1 MGKSFDVLGLDSKC
15 YLGLN
20 HANLPKAAVILETG
34 IIAMVLL
41 LSSKNIFDYLKQ
53 KGICSATERELGD
66 IELKSAKNFNL
77 LVSLSDRSKLLIKQE
92 RFDREGKTAGEFKR
106 EWRIQE
112 FVRQFSE
119 LNNLRVWLPEILD
132 FDAENSILIVKYLD
146 EYQNLAEFYGQTNI
160 FASEIA
166 SSIGSLIA
174 TIHHQT
180 INHQDY
186 QDFFSHKTRDPS
198 KKSTQR
204 LTRGLSRLKPEI
216 FGQVPADGLKFFAL
230 YQRYDSLGKA
240 LAELNE
246 SFKPCCLT
254 HKDLK
259 LNNILVPSNQHTST
273 KINHSHPQVELK
285 LIDWERSGWGDPA
298 FDLGTLIG
306 SYLIIWLQSLIV
318 SRSISIDESLRLA
331 TIPLEVLQ
339 PSLAALTKTYIACF
353 PEIVQHYPDFW
364 QRVMQ
369 FAGWALIQSIQST
382 LQYQKSFNN
391 TGICMLQVAKSLL
404 CRPESCISSVL
415 GIETHELLLSNYIS
429 A

>member
-1 MGKSFDVLGLDSKC
+1 
-15 YLGLN
+15 
-20 HANLPKAAVILETG
+20 
-34 IIAMVLL
+34 MVLL

-53 KGICSATERELGD
+53 KGICSATETEFGD

-77 LVSLSDRSKLLIKQE
+77 LVTLPDGSKLLIKQE
-92 RFDREGKTAGEFKR
+92 RFDRAGKTAGEFKR

-112 FVRQFSE
+112 FVRQFSDV
-119 LNNLRVWLPEILD
+119 NNLRVWLPEILD
-132 FDAENSILIVKYLD
+132 FDTENSILIVNYLD
-146 EYQNLAEFYGQTNI
+146 EYQNLAEFYGQKNI

-166 SSIGSLIA
+166 SSIGSIIA
-174 TIHHQT
+174 TIHRQT

-186 QDFFSHKTRDPS
+186 QDFFSQKTNNPS
-198 KKSTQR
+198 TRATQR
-204 LTRGLSRLKPEI
+204 LTGGLSRIKPEI

-254 HKDLK
+254 HNDLK
-259 LNNILVPSNQHTST
+259 LNNILIPSTLNSST
-273 KINHSHPQVELK
+273 TNDQSHPQIELK
-285 LIDWERSGWGDPA
+285 LIDWERCGWGDPA

-306 SYLIIWLQSLIV
+306 SYLIIWLQSLVV
-318 SRSISIDESLRLA
+318 SRSIAIDESLRLA

-339 PSLAALTKTYIACF
+339 PSLAALTKTYVAGF
-353 PEIVQHYPDFW
+353 PEIVQYYPDFW

-369 FAGWALIQSIQST
+369 FAGLALIQSIQST

-415 GIETHELLLSNYIS
+415 GIEIHELDASNYLS
-429 A
+429 ASARP

>member
-1 MGKSFDVLGLDSKC
+1 
-15 YLGLN
+15 
-20 HANLPKAAVILETG
+20 
-34 IIAMVLL
+34 MVLL

-53 KGICSATERELGD
+53 KGICSATETEFGD

-77 LVSLSDRSKLLIKQE
+77 LVTLPDGSKLLIKQE
-92 RFDREGKTAGEFKR
+92 RFDRAGNTAGEFKR
-106 EWRIQE
+106 EWRIPE
-112 FVRQFSE
+112 FVKQFSE
-119 LNNLRVWLPEILD
+119 VNNLRVWLPEILN
-132 FDAENSILIVKYLD
+132 FDTKNSILIVKYLD
-146 EYQNLAEFYGQTNI
+146 EYQNLAEFYGQNNI

-166 SSIGSLIA
+166 SSIGFLIA
-174 TIHHQT
+174 TIHRQT

-186 QDFFSHKTRDPS
+186 QDFFSHKTKDPS
-198 KKSTQR
+198 TKSTQR
-204 LTRGLSRLKPEI
+204 LTRGLSRIKPEI

-254 HKDLK
+254 HNDLK
-259 LNNILVPSNQHTST
+259 LNNILIPSTLNSSTTNNQ
-273 KINHSHPQVELK
+273 SHPQVELK
-285 LIDWERSGWGDPA
+285 LIDWERCGWGDPA

-306 SYLIIWLQSLIV
+306 SYLIIWLQSLVV
-318 SRSISIDESLRLA
+318 SRSIAIDESLRLA

-339 PSLAALTKTYIACF
+339 PSLAALTKTYVTCF

-369 FAGWALIQSIQST
+369 FAGLALIQSIQST

-415 GIETHELLLSNYIS
+415 GIEIHELDSSNYLS
-429 A
+429 ASARP